1 MEDQLRTLAQMQ
13 ALDSEIGRYKVL
25 QQELPKQLNEIIES
39 VEQATINMLACET
52 VRSEIAK
59 KQRSLEADIKTH
71 QEQSKKYATQLSEI
85 KNNKE
90 YKALN
95 SEISYLKNKIS
106 EIESQLLEL
115 MEEETAAK
123 ETVNAA
129 KAELE
134 KAEQCKRDKEGD
146 LRHQIEGLETK
157 IEEVRAQRNDLA
169 RTLPVPVVK
178 HYGNMIK
185 NKSNQAV
192 AFNRDG
198 SCGACGFVIRQ
209 QTRIELQL
217 MRKLIFCENCGRI
230 LMNRFAEIEIE
241 NTEA

>member
-1 MEDQLRTLAQMQ
+1 MEDQLRTLAKMQ
-13 ALDSEIGRYKVL
+13 SLDNEIGRYRVL

-39 VEQATINMLACET
+39 VDAATANLLACET
-52 VRSEIAK
+52 VRAEIGK
-59 KQRSLEADIKTH
+59 KQRALEADIKSH
-71 QEQSKKYATQLSEI
+71 QEQSRKYGTQLSEI

-115 MEEETAAK
+115 MDEDTAAK
-123 ETVNAA
+123 ETIAEA

-134 KAEQCKRDKEGD
+134 KAEQRKRDKEGD
-146 LRHQIEGLETK
+146 LRHQIDGLEAK
-157 IEEVRAQRNDLA
+157 IEEIRAQRNDLA

-192 AFNRDG
+192 AFNREG

-209 QTRIELQL
+209 QIRIELQL
-217 MRKLIFCENCGRI
+217 MRKMIFCENCGRI
-230 LMNRFAEIEIE
+230 LMNRFEEPE
-241 NTEA
+241 EDSTEA